1 MMVSILSFSPFTV
14 LPFFESNIFNDKKRK
29 SIIFFITIWILL
41 WSISIPY
48 TRVAMASSISL
59 IILGFSKSF
68 NLKFN
73 FQQHKFIDIIKATL
87 ISLGLLYTLLFSLWS
102 ISYLPDLPL
111 KSLFNLK
118 NYNRSTLTRD
128 YLNLQNKI
136 LNKDLNTNL
145 VPSEITS
152 YNGKNRKENKDK
164 FLFLKGAPKRFGYFM
179 NKGLVTRKKINIS
192 QEIENK
198 SICFE
203 LQSNQLIIRNSC

>member
-14 LPFFESNIFNDKKRK
+14 LPFFESNIFNDTKRK

-87 ISLGLLYTLLFSLWS
+87 ITLGLLYTLLFSLWS

-111 KSLFNLK
+111 KSLFNYEGYSRT
-118 NYNRSTLTRD
+118 NLTRE
-128 YLNLQNKI
+128 YLNLQNQI
-136 LNKDLNTNL
+136 LNKKLNENI
-145 VPSEITS
+145 VPSKSFETNWQEI
-152 YNGKNRKENKDK
+152 EKDSNNL
-164 FLFLKGAPKRFGYFM
+164 LFLKGAPSKYGYFM
-179 NKGLVTRKKINIS
+179 KRGLITSKEIKKIEKIKNNS
-192 QEIENK
+192 K
-198 SICFE
+198 CFE
-203 LQSNQLIIRNSC
+203 LDSNQTINESSC